1 MIATDSARENAR
13 AGAARA
19 IVPVVV
25 ATVAAT
31 IAVIPAFVVA
41 RLLDAS
47 GPLLPVLAWS
57 ATTAA
62 LFALVPHVAKRGA
75 RILAWSG
82 SALAIVAAL
91 VVFADVVIIP
101 FSAYLLW
108 FDLVQTG
115 GARGAVSFVFVMLV
129 AAGSTA
135 FGASVTRRP
144 IIASSAYTAWLA
156 FLSIPILGRVESV
169 VVLAVFVGIGLVAV
183 AAEGNRVR
191 SAIRAISHAIVLAGL
206 AVAIG
211 AGLGSVTTAAGSRIV
226 DDVLSPGFRR
236 MVVTLFPNFPIVYDI
251 PGYGYRFASE
261 NIGRSPV
268 LSNRPLFRVS
278 PVDDR
283 PLYLRT
289 EVFHEF
295 TGSSWRARRDAP
307 GDTERTMVVED
318 PESADA
324 PDAPFRMQT
333 RIDILTDFYPM
344 VPHTLD
350 TVSFAITGR
359 SSIGFDRAGESIGYV
374 LTDPLLY
381 GEAVKLLRE
390 PLTRGSSGAE
400 TGTPDPDRYL
410 SVPDSISESARVLAA
425 ELTGATPSE
434 SMLNTLRFLRGNFEY
449 TLEPPQPRNADR
461 FLEAFLDEHN
471 RGFCVHFATAFTI
484 ISRLQGIPT
493 RYVTGFLVQPPDFEE
508 LMAGGMPLIE
518 SIAVS
523 GYSAHAWPEIWLEQ
537 TGWRIVEATPPMQPP
552 GYENTFFDRF
562 AAIRNEGRTVSQ
574 LSEILR
580 RDITDPDREAEPS
593 TGLLILRTAARIVI
607 GLAFAVLIAVGVRR
621 SVRLSVHRRFERH
634 ASILGRRT
642 HRRGLPAPTVAG
654 WSGWGAAAGR
664 HGKRTARL
672 ILDVAFGGRRVTERD
687 LRFIRRFRWR
697 LMADLRG
704 SR

>member
-1 MIATDSARENAR
+1 
-13 AGAARA
+13 
-19 IVPVVV
+19 
-25 ATVAAT
+25 
-31 IAVIPAFVVA
+31 AVIPAFVVA
-41 RLLDAS
+41 RLLDAT

-57 ATTAA
+57 ATTAV
-62 LFALVPHVAKRGA
+62 LFALVPHVAKRGS

-115 GARGAVSFVFVMLV
+115 SARGAVSFVFVMLV
-129 AAGSTA
+129 AAGSAA
-135 FGASVTRRP
+135 FGAAVTRRP
-144 IIASSAYTAWLA
+144 IIASSAYIAWLA
-156 FLSIPILGRVESV
+156 FLSIPILGRAESV
-169 VVLAVFVGIGLVAV
+169 VVLAVSVGVGLVAV

-307 GDTERTMVVED
+307 GDRELALVVED
-318 PESADA
+318 PESAA
-324 PDAPFRMQT
+324 ESVAEPVAGPAAPFRVRT

-359 SSIGFDRAGESIGYV
+359 SSVRFDRAGESIGYV

-381 GEAVKLLRE
+381 GEAVELLRE
-390 PLTRGSSGAE
+390 PETRGASGTE
-400 TGTPDPDRYL
+400 TVTPDPDRYL
-410 SVPDSISESARVLAA
+410 SVPDSISESVRALAA
-425 ELTGATPSE
+425 DLTGTTPSE
-434 SMLNTLRFLRGNFEY
+434 SMLNTLRFLRANFEY
-449 TLEPPQPRNADR
+449 TLEPPQPRGADR
-461 FLEAFLDEHN
+461 FLEAFLEEHN

-508 LMAGGMPLIE
+508 LMMGGMPLIE

-593 TGLLILRTAARIVI
+593 TGMLILRSVALIVI
-607 GLAFAVLIAVGVRR
+607 GLAFAVLIAIGVRR
-621 SVRLSVHRRFERH
+621 SVRLSVHRRFEHH
-634 ASILGRRT
+634 ASVLGRRT

-664 HGKRTARL
+664 HGKRAARL